1 MLSFLRH
8 LFLPHESNN
17 QRAKLLHPSTISLI
31 IGVFILFQFSLNFF
45 STHYPQILGYAA
57 QISPQE
63 IISLTNQKRQA
74 NGAGPLNLDQ
84 ELSAAAAAKAADMF
98 ARNYWAHVSPV
109 GTQPWF
115 FITQSGYSYRYAGE
129 NLARDFSDPQS
140 VVNAWMDSS
149 THRENLLNNRYSDI
163 GIAVVD
169 GKLGGHET
177 TLVVQMFGT
186 RISAAP
192 AIGGSSSTA
201 LGVKPA
207 KAAGT
212 LPTPVPTAAPT
223 LNSASLL
230 KTMNPRVSPFD
241 ITKALSIGM
250 LAVFVIVLLADVIQV
265 WRHKIVRWTSKS
277 FAHLAFMLVLLLAAV
292 MVNRGLIL

>member
-17 QRAKLLHPSTISLI
+17 QRAKLLHPSAISLV

-57 QISPQE
+57 QISPEE
-63 IISLTNQKRQA
+63 IISLTNQQRQA
-74 NGAGPLNLDQ
+74 NGAGPLSLDSQ
-84 ELSAAAAAKAADMF
+84 LSAAAAAKAADMF
-98 ARNYWAHVSPV
+98 ARDYWAHVSPV

-140 VVNAWMDSS
+140 VVTAWMASP

-169 GKLGGHET
+169 GKLGGRET
-177 TLVVQMFGT
+177 TLVVQMFAT
-186 RISAAP
+186 RISASP
-192 AIGGSSSTA
+192 AVGGSSSTA

-207 KAAGT
+207 KAAET
-212 LPTPVPTAAPT
+212 LPVPVPTAAPT
-223 LNSASLL
+223 LNSEL

-265 WRHKIVRWTSKS
+265 SRHKIVRWTSKS
-277 FAHLAFMLVLLLAAV
+277 FAHLAFMLILLLAAV